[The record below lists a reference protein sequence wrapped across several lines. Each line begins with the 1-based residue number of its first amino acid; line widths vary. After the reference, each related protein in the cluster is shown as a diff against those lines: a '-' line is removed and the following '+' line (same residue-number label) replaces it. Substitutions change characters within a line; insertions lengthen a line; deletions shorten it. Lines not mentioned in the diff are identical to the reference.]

1 MFRFFIQLILFSIF
15 LTFSSYSKNYEKII
29 INGNERISNET
40 ILVFSEIQDNIPLD
54 ENSINEILKKLYKSG
69 FFKDVSVKIEN
80 DKLTINVLENPIIQT
95 VFIEG
100 IKKKKTEKQIY
111 DLLTL
116 KNRSAYNVT
125 SVKNDQKFILSY
137 LKNNGYYFSKISIS
151 TRDIG
156 DNKIDLFYKINLGEK
171 AKISKISF
179 IGDKNFKDSL
189 LRSIIVSEEYKF
201 WKIISGKK
209 YLNENIINLDKR
221 LLTNFYK
228 NKGFY
233 DIIVDSTFANY
244 LGNNKF
250 ELIYN
255 ISPGEK
261 YFFNDLKINLPIDY
275 SANNFDELSSFF
287 QELKGKNYS
296 LTEIEKILKIIDEIT
311 LNKEFEFLE
320 SNVVENVKDNLIN
333 LTFNI
338 EESEKFY
345 IEKINIFGNNITEES
360 VIRNNLIIDEGD
372 GFNELLHNRSIN
384 NIKSLNFFKSVNDEV
399 VNGTLKNQKIININL
414 EEKPTG
420 EISAG
425 AGVGTEGSTLAF
437 GVIENNFLGR
447 GIALNSNLRLTTTGV
462 RGNFD
467 LNNPN
472 YKGSNRSLGIS
483 LESSVTDNLTDYG
496 YKSNKTG
503 FSIESGYELFDNF
516 FMNTGVSTYF
526 ETLKTDA
533 TASTNLKRQKG
544 NYFDTFFN
552 YTFDYDQ
559 RNQKFQTTD
568 GYRSTFSQNIP
579 LISESYSLKNRYDFT
594 KYIEWLNEN
603 IITLSFFGASSNS
616 LNGNNIKLSERLF
629 LPSKKL
635 RGFESGKIGPKD
647 NSDFIGGNY
656 SMAINASSTL
666 PQVLPSLQNSDFIMF
681 FDAGNIWGVDYDET
695 IDDDN
700 KIRSSVGIGVNIN
713 TVIGPLSFSLAQ
725 PITKGKND
733 ITETFRFNLG
743 TTF

>member
-29 INGNERISNET
+29 INGNKRISNET

-111 DLLTL
+111 DLLSL

-244 LGNNKF
+244 IGNNKF

-384 NIKSLNFFKSVNDEV
+384 NIRSLNFFKSVNDEV

-437 GVIENNFLGR
+437 GVIENNFLGK

-462 RGNFD
+462 RGIFD

-552 YTFDYDQ
+552 YTLDYDQ

-666 PQVLPSLQNSDFIMF
+666 PQVLPNLQNSDFIMF

>member
-15 LTFSSYSKNYEKII
+15 MTFSSYSKNYEKII

-201 WKIISGKK
+201 WKIVSGKK

-275 SANNFDELSSFF
+275 SVNNFDELSSFF

-338 EESEKFY
+338 DESEKFY

-360 VIRNNLIIDEGD
+360 VIRNSLIIDEGD

-384 NIKSLNFFKSVNDEV
+384 NIKSLNFFKNVNDEV

-437 GVIENNFLGR
+437 GVIENNFLGK

-666 PQVLPSLQNSDFIMF
+666 PQVLPNLQNSDFIMF

>member
-437 GVIENNFLGR
+437 GVTENNFLGR

-533 TASTNLKRQKG
+533 TASTNLKKQKG

-603 IITLSFFGASSNS
+603 IITLSFFSASSNS

>member
-111 DLLTL
+111 DLLSL

-244 LGNNKF
+244 IGNNKF

-384 NIKSLNFFKSVNDEV
+384 NIRSLNFFKSVNDEV

-437 GVIENNFLGR
+437 GVIENNFLGK

-462 RGNFD
+462 RGIFD

-666 PQVLPSLQNSDFIMF
+666 PQVLPNLQNSDFIMF

>member
-29 INGNERISNET
+29 INGNKRISNET

-111 DLLTL
+111 DLLSL

-244 LGNNKF
+244 IGNNKF

-384 NIKSLNFFKSVNDEV
+384 NIRSLNFFKSVNDEV

-437 GVIENNFLGR
+437 GVIENNFLGK

-462 RGNFD
+462 RGIFD

-552 YTFDYDQ
+552 YTLDYDQ

-635 RGFESGKIGPKD
+635 RGFETGKIGPKD

>member
-15 LTFSSYSKNYEKII
+15 LTFSSYSRNYEKII

-275 SANNFDELSSFF
+275 SVNNFDELSSFF

-320 SNVVENVKDNLIN
+320 SNVVEDVKDNLIN

-372 GFNELLHNRSIN
+372 GFNELLHNRNIN
-384 NIKSLNFFKSVNDEV
+384 NIKSLNFFKNVNDEV

-425 AGVGTEGSTLAF
+425 AGVGSEGSTLAF
-437 GVIENNFLGR
+437 GVTENNFLGR

-503 FSIESGYELFDNF
+503 FSIESGYEIFDNF

-533 TASTNLKRQKG
+533 TASTNLKKQKG

-559 RNQKFQTTD
+559 RNQKFQTTN

-603 IITLSFFGASSNS
+603 IITLSFFSASSNS

>member
-244 LGNNKF
+244 IGNNKF

-320 SNVVENVKDNLIN
+320 SNVVEDVKDNLIN

-372 GFNELLHNRSIN
+372 GFNELLHNRNIN

-425 AGVGTEGSTLAF
+425 AGVGSEGSTLAF
-437 GVIENNFLGR
+437 GVIENNFLGK

-462 RGNFD
+462 RGIFD

-503 FSIESGYELFDNF
+503 FSIESGYEIFDNF

-533 TASTNLKRQKG
+533 TASTNLKKQKG
-544 NYFDTFFN
+544 NFFDTFFN

-559 RNQKFQTTD
+559 RDQKFQATD

-603 IITLSFFGASSNS
+603 IITLSFFSASSNS
-616 LNGNNIKLSERLF
+616 LNGSNIKLSERLF

-635 RGFESGKIGPKD
+635 RGFETGKIGPKD

>member
-40 ILVFSEIQDNIPLD
+40 ILVFSEIQDNVPLD

-275 SANNFDELSSFF
+275 SVNNFDELSSFF

-320 SNVVENVKDNLIN
+320 SNVVEDVKDNLIN

-425 AGVGTEGSTLAF
+425 AGVGSEGSTLAF

-503 FSIESGYELFDNF
+503 FSIESGYEIFDNF

-533 TASTNLKRQKG
+533 TASTNLKKQKG

-559 RNQKFQTTD
+559 RNQKFQTTN

-603 IITLSFFGASSNS
+603 IITLSFFSASSNS

>member
-29 INGNERISNET
+29 INGNKRISNET

-111 DLLTL
+111 DLLSL

-244 LGNNKF
+244 IGNNKF

-384 NIKSLNFFKSVNDEV
+384 NIRSLNFFKSVNDEV

-437 GVIENNFLGR
+437 GVIENNFLGK

-462 RGNFD
+462 RGIFD

-552 YTFDYDQ
+552 YTLDYDQ

-700 KIRSSVGIGVNIN
+700 TIRSSVGIGVNIN
-713 TVIGPLSFSLAQ
+713 TVIGPLSFSFAQ

>member
-275 SANNFDELSSFF
+275 SVNNFDELSSFF

-320 SNVVENVKDNLIN
+320 SNVVEDVKDNLIN

-372 GFNELLHNRSIN
+372 GFNELLHNRNIN
-384 NIKSLNFFKSVNDEV
+384 NIKSLNFFKNVNDEV

-425 AGVGTEGSTLAF
+425 AGVGSEGSTLAF
-437 GVIENNFLGR
+437 GVTENNFLGR

-503 FSIESGYELFDNF
+503 FSIESGYEIFDNF

-533 TASTNLKRQKG
+533 TASTNLKKQKG

-559 RNQKFQTTD
+559 RNQKFQTTN

-603 IITLSFFGASSNS
+603 IITLSFFSASSNS

>member
-111 DLLTL
+111 DLLSL

-384 NIKSLNFFKSVNDEV
+384 NIRSLNFFKSVNDEV

-437 GVIENNFLGR
+437 GVIENNFLGK

-462 RGNFD
+462 RGIFD

-533 TASTNLKRQKG
+533 TASTNLKKQKG

-603 IITLSFFGASSNS
+603 IITLSFFSASSNS

>member
-244 LGNNKF
+244 IGNNKF

-275 SANNFDELSSFF
+275 SVNNFDELSSFF

-320 SNVVENVKDNLIN
+320 SNVVEDVKDNLIN

-338 EESEKFY
+338 QESEKFY

-372 GFNELLHNRSIN
+372 GFNELLHNRNIN
-384 NIKSLNFFKSVNDEV
+384 NIKSLNFFKSVNEEV

-425 AGVGTEGSTLAF
+425 AGVGSEGSTLAF
-437 GVIENNFLGR
+437 GVTENNFLGR

-503 FSIESGYELFDNF
+503 FSIESGYEIFDNF

-533 TASTNLKRQKG
+533 TASTNLKKQKG

-559 RNQKFQTTD
+559 RNQKFQTTN

-603 IITLSFFGASSNS
+603 IITLSFFSASSNS

>member
-275 SANNFDELSSFF
+275 SVNNFDELSSFF

-320 SNVVENVKDNLIN
+320 SNVVEDVKDNLIN

-338 EESEKFY
+338 QESEKFY

-372 GFNELLHNRSIN
+372 GFNELLHNRNIN
-384 NIKSLNFFKSVNDEV
+384 NIKSLNFFKSVNEEV

-437 GVIENNFLGR
+437 GVIENNFLGK

-503 FSIESGYELFDNF
+503 FSIESGYEIFDNF

-533 TASTNLKRQKG
+533 TASTNLKKQKG

-559 RNQKFQTTD
+559 RNQKFQTTN

-603 IITLSFFGASSNS
+603 IITLSFFSASSNS

>member
-275 SANNFDELSSFF
+275 SVNNFDELSSFF

-533 TASTNLKRQKG
+533 TASTNLKKQKG

-603 IITLSFFGASSNS
+603 IITLSFFSASSNS

>member
-111 DLLTL
+111 DLLSL

-437 GVIENNFLGR
+437 GVIENNFLGK

-533 TASTNLKRQKG
+533 TASTNLKKQKG

-603 IITLSFFGASSNS
+603 IITLSFF
-616 LNGNNIKLSERLF
+616 
-629 LPSKKL
+629 
-635 RGFESGKIGPKD
+635 
-647 NSDFIGGNY
+647 
-656 SMAINASSTL
+656 
-666 PQVLPSLQNSDFIMF
+666 VLPLIH
-681 FDAGNIWGVDYDET
+681 
-695 IDDDN
+695 
-700 KIRSSVGIGVNIN
+700 
-713 TVIGPLSFSLAQ
+713 
-725 PITKGKND
+725 
-733 ITETFRFNLG
+733 
-743 TTF
+743 

>member
-275 SANNFDELSSFF
+275 SVNNFDELSSFF

-320 SNVVENVKDNLIN
+320 SNVVEDVKDNLIN

-338 EESEKFY
+338 QESEKFY

-372 GFNELLHNRSIN
+372 GFNELLHNRNIN
-384 NIKSLNFFKSVNDEV
+384 NIKSLNFFKSVNEEV

-425 AGVGTEGSTLAF
+425 AGVGSEGSTLAF
-437 GVIENNFLGR
+437 GVIENNFLGK

-503 FSIESGYELFDNF
+503 FSIESGYEIFDNF

-533 TASTNLKRQKG
+533 TASTNLKKQKG

-559 RNQKFQTTD
+559 RNQKFQTTN

-603 IITLSFFGASSNS
+603 IITLSFFSASSNS

-700 KIRSSVGIGVNIN
+700 TIRSSVGIGVNIN

>member
-275 SANNFDELSSFF
+275 SVNNFDELSSFF

-320 SNVVENVKDNLIN
+320 SNVVEDVKDNLIN

-425 AGVGTEGSTLAF
+425 AGVGSEGSTLAF
-437 GVIENNFLGR
+437 GVTENNFLGR

-503 FSIESGYELFDNF
+503 FSIESGYEIFDNF

-533 TASTNLKRQKG
+533 TASTNLKKQKG

-603 IITLSFFGASSNS
+603 IITLSFFSASSNS

>member
-111 DLLTL
+111 DLLSL

-244 LGNNKF
+244 LGNNEF

-275 SANNFDELSSFF
+275 SVNNFDELSSFF

-296 LTEIEKILKIIDEIT
+296 LTAIEKILKIIDEIT

-437 GVIENNFLGR
+437 GVIR
-447 GIALNSNLRLTTTGV
+447 
-462 RGNFD
+462 
-467 LNNPN
+467 
-472 YKGSNRSLGIS
+472 K
-483 LESSVTDNLTDYG
+483 
-496 YKSNKTG
+496 
-503 FSIESGYELFDNF
+503 
-516 FMNTGVSTYF
+516 
-526 ETLKTDA
+526 
-533 TASTNLKRQKG
+533 
-544 NYFDTFFN
+544 
-552 YTFDYDQ
+552 
-559 RNQKFQTTD
+559 
-568 GYRSTFSQNIP
+568 
-579 LISESYSLKNRYDFT
+579 
-594 KYIEWLNEN
+594 
-603 IITLSFFGASSNS
+603 
-616 LNGNNIKLSERLF
+616 
-629 LPSKKL
+629 
-635 RGFESGKIGPKD
+635 
-647 NSDFIGGNY
+647 
-656 SMAINASSTL
+656 
-666 PQVLPSLQNSDFIMF
+666 
-681 FDAGNIWGVDYDET
+681 
-695 IDDDN
+695 
-700 KIRSSVGIGVNIN
+700 
-713 TVIGPLSFSLAQ
+713 
-725 PITKGKND
+725 
-733 ITETFRFNLG
+733 
-743 TTF
+743 

>member
-15 LTFSSYSKNYEKII
+15 MTFSSYSKNYEKII

-100 IKKKKTEKQIY
+100 IKKKKTEKEIY

-116 KNRSAYNVT
+116 KNRSAYNDT

-137 LKNNGYYFSKISIS
+137 LKNKGYYFSTISIS

-156 DNKIDLFYKINLGEK
+156 DNKIDLFYKINLGKK

-275 SANNFDELSSFF
+275 SVNNFDELSSFF

-320 SNVVENVKDNLIN
+320 SNVVEDVKDNLIN

-338 EESEKFY
+338 QESEKFY

-425 AGVGTEGSTLAF
+425 AGVGSEGSTLAF
-437 GVIENNFLGR
+437 GVIENNFLGK

-503 FSIESGYELFDNF
+503 FSIESGYEIFDNF

-533 TASTNLKRQKG
+533 TASTNLKKQKG

-559 RNQKFQTTD
+559 RNQKFQTTN

-603 IITLSFFGASSNS
+603 IITLSFFSASSNS

>member
-29 INGNERISNET
+29 INGNKRISNET

-111 DLLTL
+111 DLLSL

-244 LGNNKF
+244 IGNNKF

-320 SNVVENVKDNLIN
+320 SNVVEDVKDNLIN

-338 EESEKFY
+338 QESEKFY

-384 NIKSLNFFKSVNDEV
+384 NIRSLNFFKSVNDEV

-437 GVIENNFLGR
+437 GVIENNFLGK

-462 RGNFD
+462 RGIFD

-666 PQVLPSLQNSDFIMF
+666 PQVLPNLQNSDFIMF

>member
-437 GVIENNFLGR
+437 GVIENNFLGK